1 MKLVFYGTPDFAVPA
16 LTRLLDSPHRV
27 AAVVTQPDRPRGRG
41 RRIAESPVKQAAA
54 ARGIRI
60 LQPERLGDGAFLSS
74 LSALEP
80 DLAVVAAYGK
90 MLPDAVLAA
99 PRLRTI
105 NIHPSLLP
113 KFRGAAPVQRAI
125 IAGETETGV
134 TIMRL
139 VREMDAGPM
148 FARRVRPIGPD
159 ETSDVVEA
167 DLARLGAE
175 LLLEVVGALQAGT
188 ATERTQDHR
197 AATLAPRLSRGD
209 GEIDWR
215 SPAPTIHNLVR
226 GLHPWPHAS
235 AALGG
240 ARYLIHRT
248 AVVASPRADPPAP
261 GTVVEA
267 SGDRLRVA
275 TGHRG
280 VIAILEIQPEG
291 RRRLAT
297 RAFLAGH
304 RWSPGQRFDTVS
316 T

>member
-1 MKLVFYGTPDFAVPA
+1 MNVVFYGTPEFAVPA
-16 LTRLLDSPHRV
+16 LTGLFDSPHRV
-27 AAVVTQPDRPRGRG
+27 AAVVTQPDRARGRG
-41 RRIAESPVKQAAA
+41 QRVSESPVKRAAA
-54 ARGIRI
+54 ARGARV
-60 LQPERLGDGAFLSS
+60 LQPERPGDGAFLAA

-80 DLAVVAAYGK
+80 DLAVVAAYGR

-113 KFRGAAPVQRAI
+113 KYRGAAPVQRAI

-139 VREMDAGPM
+139 VREMDAGPT
-148 FARRVRPIGPD
+148 FARRTRPIAPD

-167 DLARLGAE
+167 DLSRLGAD
-175 LLLEVVGALQAGT
+175 LLLEVIDELEAGT
-188 ATERTQDHR
+188 AAERAQDHE
-197 AATLAPRLSRGD
+197 AATLAPRLSRED
-209 GEIDWR
+209 GRIDWR
-215 SPAPTIHNLVR
+215 APATAIHNLVR

-235 AALGG
+235 AGFDG

-248 AVVASPRADPPAP
+248 AVAASSSPNVPAP
-261 GTVVEA
+261 GTLIEA
-267 SGDRLRVA
+267 AGDRLLVA
-275 TGHRG
+275 TGHG
-280 VIAILEIQPEG
+280 GALAILEIQPEG

-297 RAFLAGH
+297 RPFLAGR

-316 T
+316 A